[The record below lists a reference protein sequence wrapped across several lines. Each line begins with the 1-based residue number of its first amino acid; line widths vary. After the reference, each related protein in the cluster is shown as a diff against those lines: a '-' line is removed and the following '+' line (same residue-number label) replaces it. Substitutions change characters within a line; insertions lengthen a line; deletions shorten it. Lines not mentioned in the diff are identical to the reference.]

1 MEMKNK
7 WNMEYREWKIDSWQ
21 KIANYILIVVYGVA
35 KKKSL
40 YVILITRPFSLTV
53 GPQISKLKRQKALKT
68 ASMMTPL
75 RTSARF
81 LLDFVFVSTDIFRG
95 QNITKITMIP
105 IRIAGIKNTTYQS
118 IRSNYEK

>member
-1 MEMKNK
+1 MENGQLTKDCKLFFYCGM
-7 WNMEYREWKIDSWQ
+7 RCCQ
-21 KIANYILIVVYGVA
+21 
-35 KKKSL
+35 KKK
-40 YVILITRPFSLTV
+40 YITRPFSLTV

-75 RTSARF
+75 RTNARF
-81 LLDFVFVSTDIFRG
+81 LLDFVFVFMDIFRG